1 MNRTAARSCSSL
13 ALAAAILI
21 VAAVLR
27 LWALGS
33 LPPGLYRD
41 EAYNGLD
48 ALNILRGNLSL
59 YFAANNGREPLFM
72 YLIAASVSALGRTPL
87 AARLPAAFASL
98 LTVPATYQMA
108 CALGNKRLGLIS
120 AALLAVMLWPVHLA
134 HVSFR
139 AGLLPLLLAL
149 TVWQAARGWRTHNK
163 WRWIAAGILYG
174 VSFYTYLAA
183 RFTPLVIG
191 LVALYAWFAFLR
203 RDGAARRRAL
213 QGAGWFSA
221 AALLVALPLLL
232 YTCTH
237 WDIVMGRV
245 GQASIFNPDI
255 NGGNLPGALAGNT
268 LKALG
273 MFFVRGD
280 RIYRHNVPWRPVFDP
295 IVGACFIA
303 GVLMALQRLR
313 RNASAALA
321 IAWTVIMLLP
331 TILAEDT
338 PHFLRGVGV
347 LPVIVIFPALALDA
361 IARRTAG
368 RWIVTGVLLL
378 SLSSTAYDYFV
389 RYPQDPKTAYWFDA
403 AGVSMAQE
411 ANAMLEAGGRVSI
424 DRRLWDDW
432 VNLRFMV
439 NEQNVH
445 LIEADQRPAPVSN
458 QPLSLWLVWPYQD
471 LSRWWEALPPRVQ
484 VEVQEGALYQGDKD
498 PEPHM
503 AYLYFRTAPYGDLPS
518 PRARFEQF
526 VQLLDARATPVN
538 GRVRVRLVWYAEYA
552 VVQPLMVFVHLMQDS
567 QRIAQGDGP
576 PANGYYPSEA
586 WRPGDVIVDE
596 HWTDKAN
603 LKGGEQV
610 IVGVYNPITGQ
621 RLNVLD
627 AAGNPIADSVEVTV
641 ESGK

>member
-1 MNRTAARSCSSL
+1 MNRTTVRTCPSL
-13 ALAAAILI
+13 ALAAVILI

-27 LWALGS
+27 FGALGS

-48 ALNILRGNLSL
+48 ALNILRGDWSL

-72 YLIAASVSALGRTPL
+72 YLIAASVGALGRTPL
-87 AARLPAAFASL
+87 AARLPAALASL
-98 LTVPATYQMA
+98 LTVPAMYLMA
-108 CALGNKRLGLIS
+108 SALYTKRIGLIS
-120 AALLAVMLWPVHLA
+120 AALLAVTLWPVHLA

-139 AGLLPLLLAL
+139 AGLLPLFLAL
-149 TVWQAARGWRTHNK
+149 TVWQAARGWQTNAKRH
-163 WRWIAAGILYG
+163 WIAAGILYG
-174 VSFYTYLAA
+174 ASFYTYLAA

-191 LVALYAWFAFLR
+191 LFAFYAWAVFLR
-203 RDGAARRRAL
+203 HDGAARRRAL
-213 QGAGWFSA
+213 QGAGWFLA
-221 AALLVALPLLL
+221 AALLATLPLLL

-255 NGGNLPGALAGNT
+255 NGGNLAGALVGNI

-295 IVGACFIA
+295 LVGLCFA
-303 GVLMALQRLR
+303 GGVGLALRQVR
-313 RNASAALA
+313 RNAGAALA
-321 IAWTVIMLLP
+321 IVWTLVMLLP
-331 TILAEDT
+331 TILAEDS
-338 PHFLRGVGV
+338 PHFLRGVGA

-361 IARRTAG
+361 MARRTTG
-368 RWIVTGVLLL
+368 HWIVTGVLLI

-389 RYPQDPKTAYWFDA
+389 RYPQDPKTAYWFDS

-411 ANAMLEAGGRVSI
+411 ANEMLRAGGRVSI

-445 LIEADQRPAPVSN
+445 LIGANQRPAPVSN
-458 QPLSLWLVWPYQD
+458 QPLSLWLVWPYED

-484 VEVQEGALYQGDKD
+484 IEVREGALYQGDRD
-498 PEPHM
+498 PEP
-503 AYLYFRTAPYGDLPS
+503 YKVYQSFRTAPYGNLPQ

-526 VQLLDARATPVN
+526 LQLLDARATATN

-552 VVQPLMVFVHLMQDS
+552 TVQPLMVFVHLMQDG

-576 PANGYYPSEA
+576 PANGYYPSEV

-596 HWTDKAN
+596 HWTDKAT

-627 AAGNPIADSVEVTV
+627 AAGNPIADSVEVKV